1 MAIIKQHY
9 EKEVRQCDR
18 CGKIEG
24 GFSHVRNYL
33 SNGESIDLC
42 VSCVPNNQFC
52 EVCGEI
58 QNIRYVPGTAGWSG
72 WEGTEEYL
80 CKKHYKDRIDK
91 SYELLM
97 SKAEEYNDL
106 QAEYKK
112 F

>member
-1 MAIIKQHY
+1 MAIIKQHS

-24 GFSHVRNYL
+24 GFSHVSSYL
-33 SNGESIDLC
+33 SNGEPIDLC
-42 VSCVPNNQFC
+42 NSCISHNQFC

-58 QNIRYVPGTAGWSG
+58 QNTRYVRGTADWSG

-91 SYELLM
+91 CYELLV
-97 SKAEEYNDL
+97 SIVKEYNDL
-106 QAEYKK
+106 QDEYKK